1 MSVNLRLEESL
12 VREMRSQ
19 LRWRDEM
26 APANTRRTRVG
37 ASMERSARMWL
48 NGREAGEADTD
59 ARSSRL
65 NHLSDSYD

>member
-19 LRWRDEM
+19 LRWREEM
-26 APANTRRTRVG
+26 SPANPRRARVG

-48 NGREAGEADTD
+48 NGREAGEADAETRPSQLD
-59 ARSSRL
+59 
-65 NHLSDSYD
+65 HLSDIYD